1 MACSWAI
8 VLVVRRAIIKV
19 LRWHKK
25 STANKELNMDI
36 NTINGAIMRG
46 GYSNDDL
53 NSIMDSVKYARSKL
67 GRAKLRSFGVG
78 DNVKFTSNRNGQ
90 VYKGVVEGVKIKNVI
105 VNTAMGRFRVP
116 ANMLESA

>member
-1 MACSWAI
+1 
-8 VLVVRRAIIKV
+8 
-19 LRWHKK
+19 
-25 STANKELNMDI
+25 MDI

-53 NSIMDSVKYARSKL
+53 NSIMDAVKYARSKL

-78 DNVKFTSNRNGQ
+78 DQVQFTSNRNGQ

-105 VNTAMGRFRVP
+105 VNTQMGRFRVP
-116 ANMLESA
+116 ANMLEAA

>member
-1 MACSWAI
+1 
-8 VLVVRRAIIKV
+8 
-19 LRWHKK
+19 
-25 STANKELNMDI
+25 MDV

-46 GYSNDDL
+46 GFSNDDL

-78 DNVKFTSNRNGQ
+78 DSVQFTSNRNGQ

-105 VNTAMGRFRVP
+105 VNTSMGRFRVP
-116 ANMLESA
+116 ANMLEAA